1 MKDSPVIR
9 IGVVGT
15 GFISSHFIMALDRQE
30 GFTAS
35 RVLTRRPVDGCTGFP
50 RPELLTNSLAD
61 LIENSDVVLECTGDA
76 IHATDVVAAA
86 LSANLPVVTMN
97 SEFHI
102 TAGSYFVGKGLVTEA
117 EDDQTG

>member
-61 LIENSDVVLECTGDA
+61 LIENKKAPLLADVRDMVRDSWAGDP
-76 IHATDVVAAA
+76 DGERPP
-86 LSANLPVVTMN
+86 LGGSP
-97 SEFHI
+97 
-102 TAGSYFVGKGLVTEA
+102 AGSPC
-117 EDDQTG
+117 DDGQAAP